1 MNNNKKKLFN
11 IYQKSELDNYIF
23 TRAEIYKVA
32 TKIIKYLHE
41 RNIVHRDIRVPN
53 IIINEE
59 DVYLI
64 DFGLVRI
71 IN

>member
-1 MNNNKKKLFN
+1 M
-11 IYQKSELDNYIF
+11 DNYIF

-41 RNIVHRDIRVPN
+41 INIVHRDIRVPN